1 MRLLQHHTL
10 LSFIFLIPLVVSA
23 QQHTITGKIVDT
35 EKYPID
41 FSNVVLLNN
50 DNFESGYTITDSLG
64 IFRLNADKGTYHLL
78 IEQFGEELYRKEI
91 QLNQDLD
98 LGIIE
103 VNPSVMLEGI
113 VIEGRRKTIE
123 QKIDRLVYNIGN
135 DPLSK
140 TLTTEELIK
149 RVPLLRIRDNNV
161 SIVGKGAVNVSV
173 NGKLQQISS
182 SELVSFLNNFDPSML
197 KSIEVITTPPANFSA
212 QGNAGIINIVT
223 TQKMNTEENWSASVR
238 SAYIQRSLPGT
249 SNGIS
254 FNYNK
259 NKFSASA
266 NVNYTLTQLN
276 VDLESKGNDIEEI
289 TDRKDKGNQFGGY
302 LNLNYRPSEKHDIST
317 SFNVFNSVNE
327 NNYTNKRVATSTFLT
342 DGNRKNEHTRYAAD
356 LNYIYKIDTLGKTI
370 TAFTSYNANLPTEK
384 FNTATT
390 EQGTTVTDYLN
401 NLGEQSYKAFSAQ
414 LDFHFP
420 YKVGELDYGV
430 QYYTLKNDATI
441 DYKLNGNG
449 NSESFLYDEKNY
461 ALYASF
467 ATKDIGKFRFKGG
480 LRYEYNN
487 VNLKNQNN
495 NNNFPERKKGNLFP
509 SFYAIYNMENGDKLS
524 VNYSRRINRP
534 EFSTVTPFRWYN
546 NPYSYETGNPYILP
560 YTSDNIQL
568 NYSKGDFMIS
578 AYAQFVK
585 NGYGSVDI
593 FENNEWIYTYEN
605 YLDQD
610 RYGITAS
617 YFLYELKWLETDLFT
632 TFYQNNLK
640 SKVDYIEDKTG
651 YGFSYQINNNIF
663 LDQDKKYIL
672 LVNYWQ
678 DLPFWD
684 NNIYNHSF
692 GSLDIG
698 ANISLLDKKLN
709 IGLLVTDIANQSITR
724 TRAEFTNYSVHR
736 REYFDARS
744 YRISLRY
751 NFGSSS
757 VKSVKSTDK
766 FNERERMN

>member
-1 MRLLQHHTL
+1 MKFLTHHISLL
-10 LSFIFLIPLVVSA
+10 FVFLIPLAVSA
-23 QQHTITGKIVDT
+23 QQYSITGKIIDT
-35 EKYPID
+35 EKHPVD
-41 FSNVVLLNN
+41 FSNVILLSSESA
-50 DNFESGYTITDSLG
+50 ESGYTMTDSLG
-64 IFRLNADKGTYHLL
+64 VFRLNADKGEYRLL

-91 QLNQDLD
+91 QLNQNLE
-98 LGIIE
+98 LGTIE
-103 VNPSVMLEGI
+103 VNSSIKLEDI
-113 VIEGRRKTIE
+113 VIIGKRKTIE
-123 QKIDRLVYNIGN
+123 QKIDRLVYNINN

-140 TLTTEELIK
+140 TLSTEELIK

-161 SIVGKGAVNVSV
+161 SIVGKGTVNVSV
-173 NGKLQQISS
+173 NGKLQQINS
-182 SELVSFLNNFDPSML
+182 SELVSFINNFDPSMI

-223 TQKMNTEENWSASVR
+223 TQKINREENWSASVR
-238 SAYIQRSLPGT
+238 TAYIQRSLPGT
-249 SNGIS
+249 DNGIS

-266 NVNYTLTQLN
+266 NLNYTLTQLN
-276 VDLESKGNDIEEI
+276 VDLESNGNGIEEI
-289 TDRKDKGNQFGGY
+289 TDRKDKGNRFGGY
-302 LNLNYRPSEKHDIST
+302 LNFNYRPSEKHDIST
-317 SFNVFNSVNE
+317 SFNVYNSVNE
-327 NNYTNKRVATSTFLT
+327 NNYTNKRFTTSTFLT
-342 DGNRKNEHTRYAAD
+342 NGNRRNEYTRYSAD
-356 LNYIYKIDTLGKTI
+356 LNYIYKMDTLGKTI
-370 TAFTSYNANLPTEK
+370 TAFASYNANLPTEK
-384 FNTATT
+384 FNTTT
-390 EQGTTVTDYLN
+390 NEQGTTVTDYLN

-414 LDFHFP
+414 IDFHFP

-430 QYYTLKNDATI
+430 QYYTLNNDATI
-441 DYKLNGNG
+441 DYELNENG

-461 ALYASF
+461 ALYTSF
-467 ATKDIGKFRFKGG
+467 TTKDIGRFRFKGG

-509 SFYAIYNMENGDKLS
+509 SFYALYSMENGDKLS

-560 YTSDNIQL
+560 YTSDNVQL

-578 AYAQFVK
+578 AYAQFIK

-617 YFLYELKWLETDLFT
+617 YFLSQLKWLETDLFT

-651 YGFSYQINNNIF
+651 FGLSYQVNNNIF
-663 LDQDKKYIL
+663 LVQNKKYIL
-672 LVNYWQ
+672 SVNYWQ
-678 DLPFWD
+678 DLPFL
-684 NNIYNHSF
+684 
-692 GSLDIG
+692 G
-698 ANISLLDKKLN
+698 
-709 IGLLVTDIANQSITR
+709 
-724 TRAEFTNYSVHR
+724 
-736 REYFDARS
+736 
-744 YRISLRY
+744 
-751 NFGSSS
+751 
-757 VKSVKSTDK
+757 
-766 FNERERMN
+766 